1 VSLKLVKSL
10 YDTQIPLPHDED
22 FYHRALQD
30 IELDGISSQVYF
42 LLKQQGKLDQT
53 PSVFKQQLKESYDKG
68 LFQNLFIK
76 NQTDLIL
83 GKFEDLGIDVI
94 VLKGIYFAEKYF
106 GHIGARATS
115 DIDLLIR
122 YQDLKKAID
131 TVKSLGFT
139 VEEEQVPGHFHCSFS
154 KVLPHSAIPL
164 VVEIHWS
171 LVKESTSNFDI
182 NDLWMQSIAV
192 GQFSHIKELSS
203 QHTFYMICLHGWRH
217 NLDSMKYFLDIIQVI
232 YKNREELDYEQ
243 IFTLADCH
251 QTLKRMIRTLSIVY
265 QQFPFLNEV
274 KSLPYKM
281 KTKWEYRSV
290 TGFKQYADFIDYQFL
305 SYDTVKHRL
314 IEALN
319 WIWPS
324 QYEVYAQL
332 DEHPKGYK
340 MYLSLYKKRVTSTIK
355 VFSHLKKRPV

>member
-1 VSLKLVKSL
+1 MSLKLVNAL
-10 YDTQIPLPHDED
+10 YDTKLLLPDDED
-22 FYHRALQD
+22 FYHRALLD
-30 IELDGISSQVYF
+30 IEHDGIESQVYF
-42 LLKQQGKLDQT
+42 LLKQQGKINQT
-53 PSVFKQQLKESYDKG
+53 PTFFQTQLKESYDQG

-76 NQTDLIL
+76 NQTDLLL
-83 GKFEDLGIDVI
+83 GKFEDLDIDVI
-94 VLKGIYFAEKYF
+94 ALKGVYFAEKYF

-122 YQDLKKAID
+122 YQDLGKSIA

-154 KVLPHSAIPL
+154 KKLPHSPIPL

-182 NDLWMQSIAV
+182 NDFWKQSKAV
-192 GQFSHIKELSS
+192 GPFSHIKELSP

-217 NLDSMKYFLDIIQVI
+217 NLDSLKYFLDIIQVI
-232 YKNREELDYEQ
+232 IKHREELDYEQ

-265 QQFPFLNEV
+265 QEFPYLNNVKRFPFKKNKNLWKYHRV
-274 KSLPYKM
+274 KGV
-281 KTKWEYRSV
+281 R
-290 TGFKQYADFIDYQFL
+290 QYVDFIDYQFF
-305 SYDTVKHRL
+305 SFDTTKHSL
-314 IEALN
+314 VELVN

-324 QYEVYAQL
+324 QYELSSQI
-332 DEHPKGYK
+332 ESNSKGVK
-340 MYLSLYKKRVTSTIK
+340 MYLALYKKRVSSMVK
-355 VFSHLKKRPV
+355 ALFLH